1 MNNRTLLTEL
11 DGLEGRP
18 EAPPAPVS
26 VAIVLIAVIMLALA
40 GIIRLAQLRGSGEM
54 LARFVAPPVTEGE
67 FAYYTERYWQAAA
80 AREAV
85 RGAGRQASAGMS
97 EGEMYRELYVQHVAE
112 QQALLAKPPALF
124 AIGES
129 ATYTDRY
136 WQMAAAREA
145 NLQATSAALGAP
157 ATTAYGTYTDRY
169 WQLAAE
175 REARLKL
182 ASSELP

>member
-1 MNNRTLLTEL
+1 MNNRTLFTEL
-11 DGLEGRP
+11 DGLDGRP

-26 VAIVLIAVIMLALA
+26 VAIVLIAVMLLALA
-40 GIIRLAQLRGSGEM
+40 GIIRLAQLRGSGEL
-54 LARFVAPPVTEGE
+54 LARFVAPPATAGDY
-67 FAYYTERYWQAAA
+67 AYYTDRYWQAAA

-97 EGEMYRELYVQHVAE
+97 EGEMYRELYTQHVAE
-112 QQALLAKPPALF
+112 QRALLAKPPALYV
-124 AIGES
+124 AEP

-169 WQLAAE
+169 WQMASE
-175 REARLKL
+175 REARLN
-182 ASSELP
+182 